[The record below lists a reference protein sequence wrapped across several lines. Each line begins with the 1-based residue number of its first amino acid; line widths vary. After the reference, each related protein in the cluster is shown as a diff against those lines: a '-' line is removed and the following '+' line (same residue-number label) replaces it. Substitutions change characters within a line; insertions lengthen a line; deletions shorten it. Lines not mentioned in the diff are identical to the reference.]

1 MSSEINGR
9 LNGGDVGVVE
19 VEVEEQS
26 LVQVRPAWRHAE
38 EEEEERSF
46 CISLWREN

>member
-38 EEEEERSF
+38 EEERSF
-46 CISLWREN
+46 SISLWREN